1 MGHDLKHHVP
11 FFLELQGV
19 IYHPEEYLVKPHYST
34 IMLNTQNYNVLA

>member
-19 IYHPEEYLVKPHYST
+19 IYHPEEYLVNL
-34 IMLNTQNYNVLA
+34 IILQLC